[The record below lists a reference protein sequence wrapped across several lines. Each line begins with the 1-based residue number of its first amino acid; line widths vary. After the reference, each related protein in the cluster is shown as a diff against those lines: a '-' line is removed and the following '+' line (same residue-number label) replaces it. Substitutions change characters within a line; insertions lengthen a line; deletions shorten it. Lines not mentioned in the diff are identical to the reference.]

1 MKKRSMFAI
10 ASLAAGFVVA
20 AVTPSHA
27 ATGPL
32 GGVDVEKALG
42 TVGKT
47 LGKDSLSMEDSPK
60 DKAKEAKEADDAA
73 EAADAGSRE
82 RD

>member
-1 MKKRSMFAI
+1 MFAI

-27 ATGPL
+27 AVGPL
-32 GGVDVEKALG
+32 GGVDVEKTLG

-47 LGKDSLSMEDSPK
+47 LGKDSLDMGD
-60 DKAKEAKEADDAA
+60 DAKDDAA
-73 EAADAGSRE
+73 DDDGARE
-82 RD
+82 K